1 MDKFR
6 LRQLVD
12 QYLTGS
18 ASNDQ
23 QSALLEELLSAGN
36 RENLE
41 ALMHDQYATGTF
53 TGEEDALQREKLFER
68 IQAAKQSNAEP
79 AGGTVRHMPFLRRW
93 SWAAAV
99 ILVCAGAYFYRVSTT
114 KVVEVAKIPTAKK
127 NQPIDL
133 PPGKDGAVLTL
144 ADGTQV
150 ALDSLG
156 NGHVATQN
164 GMNVQLTNG
173 RLAYNSPSSFANN
186 DEVIYNTLVTPKGR
200 QFQLVLPDGSRVW
213 LNAASSIKYPVT
225 FGRKSREVEV
235 TGEAYFEVAQDNS
248 KSFKVLVHSLSGNS
262 EVDVLGTHF
271 NINAYDDEAAV
282 KTTLL
287 EGAVRVNKGIATSVL
302 KPGQQSSVGSNGP
315 VVVKDEVDIDEVVA
329 WKNGSFVFNRQDIK
343 SIMRQIARWYD
354 VNVVY
359 EDQPSDETFSG
370 IVSRKSDLSQVL
382 KIMEKNGV
390 KFTIEEHK
398 IIVKQ

>member
-1 MDKFR
+1 
-6 LRQLVD
+6 
-12 QYLTGS
+12 
-18 ASNDQ
+18 
-23 QSALLEELLSAGN
+23 
-36 RENLE
+36 
-41 ALMHDQYATGTF
+41 
-53 TGEEDALQREKLFER
+53 
-68 IQAAKQSNAEP
+68 
-79 AGGTVRHMPFLRRW
+79 MPFLRRW
-93 SWAAAV
+93 SWAAAI
-99 ILVCAGAYFYRVSTT
+99 ILLCVGIYFFRTNTHKEATVQL
-114 KVVEVAKIPTAKK
+114 AKK
-127 NQPIDL
+127 EQPKDL
-133 PPGKDGAVLTL
+133 PPGKNGAVLTL

-156 NGHVATQN
+156 NGNVATQN

-173 RLAYNSPSSFANN
+173 RLAYNSPSASANI

-200 QFQLVLPDGSRVW
+200 QFQLVLPDGSMVW

-225 FGRKSREVEV
+225 FGRKAREVEV
-235 TGEAYFEVAQDNS
+235 TGEAYFEVAQDHS
-248 KSFKVLVHSLSGNS
+248 KSFKVLVHAASGNS
-262 EVDVLGTHF
+262 EVEVLGTHF

-287 EGAVRVNKGIATSVL
+287 EGAVRVYKGAATSVL
-302 KPGQQSSVGSNGP
+302 KPGQQASVSGESFLR
-315 VVVKDEVDIDEVVA
+315 VKDDVDVDEAVA

-354 VNVVY
+354 VNVEY

-390 KFTIEEHK
+390 KFTIEDHK
-398 IIVKQ
+398 IIVRP